1 MRDDEQAVAGLGEA
15 LDDLGEGAD
24 GGGVA
29 AEGGFVE
36 DDPGWA
42 AGDGGGEGDAFAE
55 VPVNSPC
62 SCTSYL
68 A

>member
-1 MRDDEQAVAGLGEA
+1 LCEA

-29 AEGGFVE
+29 AESGFVE
-36 DDPGWA
+36 DDPRGA
-42 AGDGGGEGDAFAE
+42 AGDGGGERDALAE